1 MAGILKL
8 SDRKFKITMNEMLR
22 VLAEK
27 VVNTLVQMDNGSRK
41 VAALWKNHKE
51 MLENKNPVTEMKNAS
66 DGHISRLD
74 MTKTK
79 ISVFEK
85 HVNRNFQNRNI
96 KRKKWM
102 EKQNRISKIWGTI
115 TKGIDYFVILH
126 VCNGKIPWR
135 RKWQPTP
142 VFLPGKSYRQRSLM
156 GYSPWDHKRV
166 RHDLATKQ

>member
-102 EKQNRISKIWGTI
+102 EKQNRISKI
-115 TKGIDYFVILH
+115 
-126 VCNGKIPWR
+126 
-135 RKWQPTP
+135 
-142 VFLPGKSYRQRSLM
+142 
-156 GYSPWDHKRV
+156 
-166 RHDLATKQ
+166 